1 MRRVLVA
8 AMFAIAAWAQ
18 STGKVEGTVT
28 NSVTGT
34 PVAGAA
40 VVLEG
45 PEDSYIVESDARG
58 HFTAQEVAAGK
69 YEARAQRDGFAA
81 PRAKVRLAAQ
91 AGGHAEGIALRLI
104 PLGAI
109 SGRVV
114 DADGDPVARVTVE
127 ALGYSYER
135 GKKQLKTFGRAS
147 SDDRGEYRIAG
158 LPAGA
163 YYLRGTLP
171 FGRSPMA
178 SMRLLGPKPAGYDPQ
193 AAYFPSAADVE
204 SAVVLDIAPGAEL
217 RGNTITLR
225 AMQTYSIRITLSG
238 TPAPGSDPTVSMGSA
253 TSGMTMMTN
262 GKYGDTRGFGNMAP
276 GTYLVEGAD
285 RPLGLAGRQV
295 VKVTNADVDVT
306 ISLLPEIVIGGTVRS
321 AGKPVAM
328 DGMRVSLDC
337 GEVADRT
344 EAAVKADG
352 TFAIRRV
359 QPAVCSVQAAA
370 PAGSYVKAIHL
381 GDRALSSPAFD
392 AGKSGAELAIT
403 LDTDGGTLAGT
414 VVDAQGTAVADAVV
428 AAAPA
433 GAIRDWSD
441 LVRSAT
447 SGADGMFELR
457 DLAPGDYQV
466 FAWVDVEPGAAL
478 DPDFRKSFEKQAKP
492 IRIAPGQREKIQIQ
506 GM

>member
-1 MRRVLVA
+1 MRVFIPAALFAIVA
-8 AMFAIAAWAQ
+8 AAQ
-18 STGKVEGTVT
+18 SAGRVEGTVT

-45 PEDSYIVESDARG
+45 AEDSYIIESDARG
-58 HFTAQEVAAGK
+58 HFAAAEVAAGK
-69 YEARAQRDGFAA
+69 YEARAQRDGYAA
-81 PRAKVRLAAQ
+81 PRAKVRFAAET
-91 AGGHAEGIALRLI
+91 GGHAEGISLRLI

-114 DADGDPVARVTVE
+114 DADGDPVSKVTVE
-127 ALGYSYER
+127 ALGFSYDR
-135 GKKQLKTFGRAS
+135 GKKQLKTFGRAN

-163 YYLRGTLP
+163 YFLRGTLP
-171 FGRSPMA
+171 FGRSPMS
-178 SMRLLGPKPAGYDPQ
+178 SMRLLGPRPDSYELG

-204 SAVVLDIAPGAEL
+204 SAVVLNIAAGAEL
-217 RGNTITLR
+217 RNNTIMLR
-225 AMQTYSIRITLSG
+225 AAQTYSIRITLSG
-238 TPAPGSDPTVSMGSA
+238 TPAAGSSPTVSMGSVP
-253 TSGMTMMTN
+253 SGMTMMMSA
-262 GKYGDTRGFGNMAP
+262 KYGDTRGYGNMAP

-306 ISLLPEIVIGGTVRS
+306 ISLRPEIVIGGTVRS
-321 AGKPVAM
+321 AGKPVTL

-337 GEVADRT
+337 GELADRT
-344 EAAVKADG
+344 EAAVRADG
-352 TFAIRRV
+352 TFSIRRV
-359 QPAVCSVQAAA
+359 QPVVCSVRAAA
-370 PAGSYVKAIHL
+370 PAGSYVKAIQL
-381 GDRALSSPAFD
+381 GEQALSNPAFD
-392 AGKSGAELAIT
+392 AGKSAGELAIT
-403 LDTDGGTLAGT
+403 LGTDGGMLAGT
-414 VVDAQGTAVADAVV
+414 VVDPQGAPVADAVV
-428 AAAPA
+428 AAAPS
-433 GAIRDWSD
+433 GTMRDWRD

-478 DPDFRKSFEKQAKP
+478 DPDFRKAFEKQAKA
-492 IRIAPGQREKIQIQ
+492 IRIAPGQREKVQIQ